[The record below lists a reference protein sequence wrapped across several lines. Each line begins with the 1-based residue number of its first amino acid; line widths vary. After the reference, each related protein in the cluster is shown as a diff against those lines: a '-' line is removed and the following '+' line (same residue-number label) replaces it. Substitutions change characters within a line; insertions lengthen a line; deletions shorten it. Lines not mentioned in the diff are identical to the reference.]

1 MDRVLNLA
9 NEQDWRVLA
18 VATAACL
25 VVLCMAVFYD
35 RRRLR
40 ANLIAQRATFDAALN
55 NMNQGLCMFDA
66 SARLVLSND
75 RYAEMYRLSP
85 DDVRPG
91 RSFRELC
98 EARRATGTFA
108 QDPEAYSRDMV
119 ERVAQGKTVHVMVDL
134 ADGRTIAL
142 VNQSVPGGGWVATH
156 EDITERRRAESELDR
171 TRRFLDSVI
180 ENVPAT
186 IVVKEALEGRYVLV
200 NRAAEQM
207 WGLSRNDVIGRT
219 SHDIFPKCVADMI
232 VEHDDEVLRSGE
244 QLLVDEHAFHT
255 PGNGTRMVIAR
266 RLAIFGLDGKPQ
278 YSLGVVE
285 DVTERKRAEATIA
298 HMAHHDTLTGL
309 PNRTAFS
316 QCLQATLD
324 QAIIGE
330 DSVAVLSIDLDRFKE
345 INDVFGHAAGD
356 TVLRE
361 MARRL
366 DLAAQGAFI
375 ARLGSDEFIVISA
388 NGPQPAIAEALAERL
403 LDACAEEIDLGG
415 RMLRVGLSMGVAV
428 FPTDAEDGTTL
439 LAHAD
444 AALYRAK
451 GEARGT
457 LRFFEP
463 EMDKRLRERRLLQ
476 QDLRH
481 AIERNELQL
490 YYQPQALIDGTI
502 IGFEALVRWQHP
514 ERGMISPVS
523 FIPVAEESGL
533 IIPLGEWILREACR
547 EAASWPNKVQIA
559 INLSPVQFQHGDL
572 PGLVHTVLLETGL
585 EAKRLELEITE
596 GVLIGDQERAISIL
610 RRLKLLGLCIAMDDF
625 GTGYSSLSY
634 LQAFPIDKIK
644 IDQSFVAN
652 LDESPQPAAIIRAV
666 IGLGR
671 GLDLPVIVEGV
682 ETIAQ
687 RDFLAAEGCTE
698 IQGYLIGRPA
708 PIENYAAAIGRDA
721 PGQPVPAQASAA
733 ASPEAPRV
741 IRHAATA

>member
-1 MDRVLNLA
+1 MNRVFNLV
-9 NEQDWRVLA
+9 NEQDWQALGLA
-18 VATAACL
+18 AVACL
-25 VVLCMAVFYD
+25 VVLCLALLYD
-35 RRRLR
+35 RRRVR
-40 ANLIAQRATFDAALN
+40 ASLIAQRHTFNAALN

-91 RSFRELC
+91 RTLRELC
-98 EARRATGTFA
+98 EARRGTGTFTE
-108 QDPEAYSRDMV
+108 DPETYSRDMLA
-119 ERVAQGKTVHVMVDL
+119 RVAQGKTIHVMVEL

-186 IVVKEALEGRYVLV
+186 IVVKETLEGRYVLV

-207 WGLSRNDVIGRT
+207 WGLSRNDIIGRT
-219 SHDIFPKCVADMI
+219 SHDIFPKRAADMI
-232 VEHDDEVLRSGE
+232 VQHDEDVVRSGE
-244 QLLVDEHAFHT
+244 QLLVDEHALHT
-255 PGNGTRMVIAR
+255 PGNGARMVIAR
-266 RLAIFGLDGKPQ
+266 RLAIFGLDGRPQ
-278 YSLGVVE
+278 YTLGVIE

-324 QAIIGE
+324 QAIVSD
-330 DSVAVLSIDLDRFKE
+330 DSVAVLSFDLDRFKE
-345 INDVFGHAAGD
+345 INDVFGHVAGD
-356 TVLRE
+356 VVLRE

-366 DLAAQGAFI
+366 DVAAQGAFI
-375 ARLGSDEFIVISA
+375 ARLGGDEFIVISA
-388 NGPQPAIAEALAERL
+388 NGPQPATAEALAERL
-403 LDACAEEIDLGG
+403 LDVCAEEIDVGG
-415 RMLRVGLSMGVAV
+415 GKMLRVGLTMGVAV
-428 FPTDAEDGTTL
+428 FPTDAADGTTL

-451 GEARGT
+451 SEARGT
-457 LRFFEP
+457 IRFFEP
-463 EMDKRLRERRLLQ
+463 DMDKRLRERRLLQ

-481 AIERNELQL
+481 AIERNELRL
-490 YYQPQALIDGTI
+490 YYQPQALIDGTV

-514 ERGMISPVS
+514 ERGMISPGS

-533 IIPLGEWILREACR
+533 IVPLGEWILREACR

-559 INLSPVQFQHGDL
+559 INLSPIQFQHGDL
-572 PGLVHTVLLETGL
+572 PGLVHSVLLETGL

-652 LDESPQPAAIIRAV
+652 LDSSPQPAAIIRAV

-671 GLDLPVIVEGV
+671 GLDLPVMVEGV

-708 PIENYAAAIGRDA
+708 PIENYAAVIAGDA
-721 PGQPVPAQASAA
+721 QILPAQASVAA
-733 ASPEAPRV
+733 APDAPRV
-741 IRHAATA
+741 TRHVANA

>member
-9 NEQDWRVLA
+9 NEQDWRVVGLA
-18 VATAACL
+18 ATVCL
-25 VVLCMAVFYD
+25 VVLCLAALYD

-40 ANLIAQRATFDAALN
+40 ANLITQRQTFNAALN

-66 SARLVLSND
+66 SAHLVLSND

-91 RSFRELC
+91 RTLRELC

-108 QDPEAYSRDMV
+108 EDPEVYSRDMAA
-119 ERVAQGKTVHVMVDL
+119 RVAQGKTNQVMVDL
-134 ADGRTIAL
+134 ADGRTVSM
-142 VNQSVPGGGWVATH
+142 VNRSVPGGGWVATH
-156 EDITERRRAESELDR
+156 EDVTERRRAENELDR

-180 ENVPAT
+180 ENVPTT
-186 IVVKEALEGRYVLV
+186 IVVKETLEGRYVLV

-207 WGLSRNDVIGRT
+207 WGLSRKDIIGRT
-219 SHDIFPKCVADMI
+219 SHEIFPKRDADMI

-244 QLLVDEHAFHT
+244 QLLVDEHAFTT
-255 PGNGTRMVIAR
+255 PGNGTRMLIAR
-266 RLAIFGLDGKPQ
+266 RLAIYGLDRKPQ
-278 YSLGVVE
+278 YTLGVIE

-316 QCLQATLD
+316 QCLDATLD
-324 QAIIGE
+324 QAIVSD
-330 DSVAVLSIDLDRFKE
+330 DSIAVLSIDLDRFKE
-345 INDVFGHAAGD
+345 INDVFGHPAGD
-356 TVLRE
+356 VVLRE
-361 MARRL
+361 MGRRL

-375 ARLGSDEFIVISA
+375 ARLGGDEFIVISA
-388 NGPQPAIAEALAERL
+388 NGPQPATAEALAERL
-403 LDACAEEIDLGG
+403 LDTAVEEIDIGG
-415 RMLRVGLSMGVAV
+415 KLLRVGLSMGVAV
-428 FPTDAEDGTTL
+428 FPTDAADGTTL

-451 GEARGT
+451 SEARGT
-457 LRFFEP
+457 IRFFEP
-463 EMDKRLRERRLLQ
+463 DMDKRLRERRLLQ
-476 QDLRH
+476 QDLRG
-481 AIERNELQL
+481 AIERDELRL
-490 YYQPQALIDGTI
+490 HYQPQALIDGTV

-514 ERGMISPVS
+514 ERGMISPAS
-523 FIPVAEESGL
+523 FIPVAEDSGL

-547 EAASWPNKVQIA
+547 EAASWPNRLQIA

-572 PGLVHTVLLETGL
+572 PGLVHSVLLETGL

-596 GVLIGDQERAISIL
+596 GVLIGDQDRAISIL

-652 LDESPQPAAIIRAV
+652 LDRSPQPAAIIRAV

-671 GLDLPVIVEGV
+671 GLDLPVMVEGV
-682 ETIAQ
+682 ETITQ

-708 PIENYAAAIGRDA
+708 PIENYAAVVGRDA
-721 PGQPVPAQASAA
+721 PAPSAQAAFA
-733 ASPEAPRV
+733 ASPEAPR
-741 IRHAATA
+741 ITKHAAV

>member
-9 NEQDWRVLA
+9 NEQDWRVVGLAA
-18 VATAACL
+18 VACQI
-25 VVLCMAVFYD
+25 VLCLAGLYD

-40 ANLIAQRATFDAALN
+40 ANLITQRQTFNAALN
-55 NMNQGLCMFDA
+55 NMNHGLCMFDA
-66 SARLVLSND
+66 SAHLVLSND

-91 RSFRELC
+91 RTLRELC

-108 QDPEAYSRDMV
+108 EDPEVYSRDMAA
-119 ERVAQGKTVHVMVDL
+119 RVAQGKTVQVMVDL
-134 ADGRTIAL
+134 ADGRTVSM
-142 VNQSVPGGGWVATH
+142 VNRSVPGGGWVATH
-156 EDITERRRAESELDR
+156 EDVTERRRAENELDR

-180 ENVPAT
+180 ENVPTT
-186 IVVKEALEGRYVLV
+186 IVVKETLEGRYVLV

-207 WGLSRNDVIGRT
+207 WGLSRKDIIGRT
-219 SHDIFPKCVADMI
+219 SHEIFPKRDADMI

-244 QLLVDEHAFHT
+244 QLLVDEHAFTT
-255 PGNGTRMVIAR
+255 PGNGTRMLIAR
-266 RLAIFGLDGKPQ
+266 RLAIYGLDRKPQ
-278 YSLGVVE
+278 YTLGVIE

-316 QCLQATLD
+316 QCLDATLD
-324 QAIIGE
+324 QAIVSG
-330 DSVAVLSIDLDRFKE
+330 DSIAVLSIDLDRFKE
-345 INDVFGHAAGD
+345 INDVFGHPAGD
-356 TVLRE
+356 VVLRE
-361 MARRL
+361 MGRRL
-366 DLAAQGAFI
+366 DLATQGAFI
-375 ARLGSDEFIVISA
+375 ARLGGDEFIVISA
-388 NGPQPAIAEALAERL
+388 NGPQPATAEALAERL
-403 LDACAEEIDLGG
+403 LDTAVEEIDIGG
-415 RMLRVGLSMGVAV
+415 KLLRVGLSMGVAV
-428 FPTDAEDGTTL
+428 FPTDAADGTTL

-451 GEARGT
+451 SEARGT
-457 LRFFEP
+457 IRFFEP
-463 EMDKRLRERRLLQ
+463 DMDKRLRERRLLQ
-476 QDLRH
+476 QDLRG

-490 YYQPQALIDGTI
+490 HYQPQALIDGTV

-514 ERGMISPVS
+514 ERGMISPAS
-523 FIPVAEESGL
+523 FIPVAEDSGL

-547 EAASWPNKVQIA
+547 EAASWPSRLQIA

-572 PGLVHTVLLETGL
+572 PGLVHSVLLETGL

-596 GVLIGDQERAISIL
+596 GVLIGDQDRAISIL

-652 LDESPQPAAIIRAV
+652 LDRSPQPAAIIRAV

-671 GLDLPVIVEGV
+671 GLDLPVMVEGV

-687 RDFLAAEGCTE
+687 REFLAAEGCTE

-708 PIENYAAAIGRDA
+708 PIENYAAVVGRDA
-721 PGQPVPAQASAA
+721 PARSAQAAFA
-733 ASPEAPRV
+733 ASPEAPR
-741 IRHAATA
+741 ITKHAVV

>member
-9 NEQDWRVLA
+9 NEQDWRVVGLA
-18 VATAACL
+18 ATVCL
-25 VVLCMAVFYD
+25 VVLCLAGLYD

-40 ANLIAQRATFDAALN
+40 ANLMTQRQTFNAALN

-91 RSFRELC
+91 RTLRELC

-108 QDPEAYSRDMV
+108 EDPEVYSRDMAA
-119 ERVAQGKTVHVMVDL
+119 RVAQGKTNQVMVDL
-134 ADGRTIAL
+134 ADGRTVSM
-142 VNQSVPGGGWVATH
+142 VNRSVPGGGWVATH
-156 EDITERRRAESELDR
+156 EDVTERRRAENELDR

-180 ENVPAT
+180 ENVPTT
-186 IVVKEALEGRYVLV
+186 IVVKETLEGRYVLV

-207 WGLSRNDVIGRT
+207 WGLSRKDIIGRT
-219 SHDIFPKCVADMI
+219 SHEIFPKRDADMI

-244 QLLVDEHAFHT
+244 QLLVDEHAFTT
-255 PGNGTRMVIAR
+255 PGNGTRMLIAR
-266 RLAIFGLDGKPQ
+266 RLAIYGLDRKPQ
-278 YSLGVVE
+278 YTLGVIE

-316 QCLQATLD
+316 QCLDATLD
-324 QAIIGE
+324 QAIVSD
-330 DSVAVLSIDLDRFKE
+330 DSIAVLSIDLDRFKE
-345 INDVFGHAAGD
+345 INDVFGHPAGD
-356 TVLRE
+356 VVLRE
-361 MARRL
+361 MGRRL

-375 ARLGSDEFIVISA
+375 ARLGGDEFIVISA
-388 NGPQPAIAEALAERL
+388 NGPQPATAEALAERL
-403 LDACAEEIDLGG
+403 LDTAVEEIDIGG
-415 RMLRVGLSMGVAV
+415 KLLRVGLSMGVAV
-428 FPTDAEDGTTL
+428 FPTDAADGTTL

-451 GEARGT
+451 SEARGT
-457 LRFFEP
+457 IRFFEP
-463 EMDKRLRERRLLQ
+463 DMDKRLRERRLLQ
-476 QDLRH
+476 QDLRG
-481 AIERNELQL
+481 AIERNELRL
-490 YYQPQALIDGTI
+490 HYQPQALIDGTV

-514 ERGMISPVS
+514 ERGMISPAS
-523 FIPVAEESGL
+523 FIPVAEDSGL

-547 EAASWPNKVQIA
+547 EAASWPNRLQIA

-572 PGLVHTVLLETGL
+572 PGLVHSVLLETGL

-596 GVLIGDQERAISIL
+596 GVLIGDQDRAISIL

-652 LDESPQPAAIIRAV
+652 LDRSPQPAAIIRAV

-671 GLDLPVIVEGV
+671 GLDLPVMVEGV
-682 ETIAQ
+682 ETITQ

-708 PIENYAAAIGRDA
+708 PIENYAAVVGRDA
-721 PGQPVPAQASAA
+721 PAPSAQAAFA
-733 ASPEAPRV
+733 ASPEAPR
-741 IRHAATA
+741 ITKHAAV